1 MTNIALV
8 TGGGGFI
15 GRHLARLLHERGTRV
30 RVLDIA
36 GAPELPD
43 GIEVRKGSILD
54 AGALTSALEGVECLY
69 HLAANPDLWA
79 ARPESFFELN
89 YHGTLAVLEAA
100 RTAKTPRVVYT
111 STESILKGVRRTNGS
126 VIDENSAP
134 ARLEDMP
141 GPYCR
146 SKFLA
151 ERAAFAAAASGMPI
165 VIVNPTMPIGPGDRH
180 LTPPSRMLL
189 DYLNG
194 RSPAYLD
201 WECNLVDARDAAL
214 GHILAAERG
223 QTGENYILGGHNLRF
238 SALLAELE
246 RMTGLAM
253 PKRRVPYA
261 VAYLSAVVLETVAWA
276 TKRRPVAP
284 LTGVRL
290 AGSPMIFD
298 HRKASAELGF
308 EPRPIAETLRDAIR
322 DFARRNLLTRPVG
335 SNKSI

>member
-1 MTNIALV
+1 MTRLALV

-15 GRHLARLLHERGTRV
+15 GSHLARELQARGLKV
-30 RVLDIA
+30 RVLDVA
-36 GAPELPD
+36 GAPDLPT

-54 AGALTSALEGVECLY
+54 GAVMAGALEDVDCLY
-69 HLAANPDLWA
+69 HLAANPNLWA
-79 ARPESFFELN
+79 VRPASFFELN

-100 RTAKTPRVVYT
+100 REAKTPRIVYT
-111 STESILKGVRRTNGS
+111 STESILKGVRPASGCA
-126 VIDENSAP
+126 IDENTAP

-141 GPYCR
+141 GAYCR

-151 ERAAFAAAASGMPI
+151 ERAAFAAAAAGMPI

-194 RSPAYLD
+194 CSPAYLD

-223 QTGENYILGGHNLRF
+223 KAGENYILGGHNLRF

-246 RMTGLAM
+246 RLTGLVM

-261 VAYLSAVVLETVAWA
+261 VAYVSALVAEA
-276 TKRRPVAP
+276 VSRLTHRPPMAP

-298 HRKASAELGF
+298 HRKAAAELGF
-308 EPRPIAETLRDAIR
+308 VPRPIAETLRDAIA
-322 DFARRNLLTRPVG
+322 DFARRNLLQRP
-335 SNKSI
+335 IAIT